1 MLWRDGIAESVP
13 EAAAKDKV
21 ERIKDKADD
30 PDSYF
35 ILSPLSF
42 ILSKVA
48 IAPGS
53 DSPQMLPQIRN
64 NLVSIQINPRL
75 CAQSIMPA
83 GNCGFAVFYFAA
95 V

>member
-1 MLWRDGIAESVP
+1 MERRELRVQEKRKIRDDCEYMLWRDGIAESVP

-42 ILSKVA
+42 IL
-48 IAPGS
+48 
-53 DSPQMLPQIRN
+53 
-64 NLVSIQINPRL
+64 
-75 CAQSIMPA
+75 
-83 GNCGFAVFYFAA
+83 
-95 V
+95 